1 MTEFN
6 SALFDSI
13 YREDI
18 YLPSPPP
25 TVVIDQ
31 PWETIEKEERVLLS
45 KILAAV
51 KHSLDSVTIKHQ
63 PSLDLSQWIE
73 KPRRVIYFGK
83 PINGIALYEV
93 LDTQGAAV
101 VCAEKLKDL
110 IKNDEAKKKLWQAL
124 KKQFTL
130 I

>member
-1 MTEFN
+1 MTDFDTV
-6 SALFDSI
+6 LFDSI
-13 YREDI
+13 YKEDV
-18 YLPSPPP
+18 YSPAASP
-25 TVVIDQ
+25 TIVIDQ

-63 PSLDLSQWIE
+63 PSLDLSPWKE

-93 LDTQGAAV
+93 LDTHGSMV

-124 KKQFTL
+124 KKQFL
-130 I
+130 